1 MILTLPFPPR
11 TLSPNTRQ
19 CFHALRRAKLK
30 YREACRISVLMLPA
44 ASRQVPEG
52 RLVVEMQFCPP
63 DRRSRDLDNLVASAK
78 SGLDGVADALQLN
91 DERFRPVPLPMGGV
105 VRGGAVYL
113 KITQEKL

>member
-1 MILTLPFPPR
+1 MIITLPWPAH

-19 CFHALRRAKLK
+19 HHMALHRAKAK

-44 ASRQVPEG
+44 ASRQVPDG
-52 RLVVEMQFCPP
+52 RLLVEMQFCPP
-63 DRRSRDLDNLVASAK
+63 DKRRYDVDGICSRMK

-113 KITQEKL
+113 KITQEKP